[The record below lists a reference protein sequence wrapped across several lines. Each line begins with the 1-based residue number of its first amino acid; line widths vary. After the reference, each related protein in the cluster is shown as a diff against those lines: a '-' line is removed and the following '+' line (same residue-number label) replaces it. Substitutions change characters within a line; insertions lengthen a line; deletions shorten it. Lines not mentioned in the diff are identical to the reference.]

1 MTMNDL
7 GIDTW
12 QVTIQSDGDD
22 GSSEFKLRNSNSN
35 YDQNWSR
42 GDAITIGSKTTFYN
56 PNGGIVDF
64 LKQMENFI
72 HS

>member
-1 MTMNDL
+1 MTHGKL
-7 GIDTW
+7 RFR
-12 QVTIQSDGDD
+12 SDGDD
-22 GSSEFKLRNSNSN
+22 GSSEFKLRNSNAN

-56 PNGGIVDF
+56 PNGGNSRFSEIKWKI
-64 LKQMENFI
+64 LL